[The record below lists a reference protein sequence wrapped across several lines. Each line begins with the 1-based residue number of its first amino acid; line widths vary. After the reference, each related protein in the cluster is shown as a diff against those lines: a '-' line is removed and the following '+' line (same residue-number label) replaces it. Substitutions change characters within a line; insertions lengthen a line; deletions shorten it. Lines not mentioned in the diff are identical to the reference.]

1 MHHKGPDCNCSENGS
16 INQECDNKG
25 QCNCKNNVDGMKCD
39 VCHLNTFGFPTCEG
53 NGIRISYVLR
63 IRNPFLIVGMSSSDC
78 KKPANQETFS
88 ELFQSANVIQMV
100 QFLWG
105 VIQMVI
111 AFVRMDLLEVNV
123 NQNVL

>member
-1 MHHKGPDCNCSENGS
+1 
-16 INQECDNKG
+16 
-25 QCNCKNNVDGMKCD
+25 
-39 VCHLNTFGFPTCEG
+39 
-53 NGIRISYVLR
+53 
-63 IRNPFLIVGMSSSDC
+63 MSSSDC
-78 KKPANQETFS
+78 KKHANQETFS

>member
-1 MHHKGPDCNCSENGS
+1 MHHKVPDCDCSENGS
-16 INQECDNKG
+16 INQECDDKG
-25 QCNCKNNVDGMKCD
+25 QCTCKNNVDGMKCD

-53 NGIRISYVLR
+53 NSIRITES
-63 IRNPFLIVGMSSSDC
+63 FLIVGMSSSDC
-78 KKPANQETFS
+78 KKHANQETFS